1 MAHLASLNPHIS
13 MTDVPSFFPNES
25 CAMPFVGPSAP
36 VQVSGSS
43 FGFGGVNAHFILEAT
58 WAEQTSLAQA
68 PSHADLFGSG
78 AFGVRSRSG
87 ATESAG
93 SSEPGPGLAS
103 GIRAHLGAEGQG
115 LSLESVRQLVVE
127 TARSVLQDLTLA
139 VPSTVPISVFS
150 FVAVVVVVVDVLLLL
165 LLLLLF
171 GKMFARAETVV
182 ALENGTTQDEEMPDM
197 ESSLAESG
205 VDSLSSVS
213 LRNELQKRTG
223 LSLPGTLMFDFP
235 STQAIAEHLV
245 ELGQSSS
252 WPQVSSLP
260 PTATAVSVAVEGDGE
275 LRPGPTALGVPEATT
290 VLSLE
295 AVRQVVLDTARTV
308 LEDAEMPGMDASLA
322 ESGLDS
328 LSAISLRNELQRQTG
343 LALPGTLMFDYPS
356 MAEIA
361 DYLQE
366 VT

>member
-1 MAHLASLNPHIS
+1 
-13 MTDVPSFFPNES
+13 
-25 CAMPFVGPSAP
+25 
-36 VQVSGSS
+36 VSGSS

-58 WAEQTSLAQA
+58 WAEQTMLAQA
-68 PSHADLFGSG
+68 PSSADLFGSG

-103 GIRAHLGAEGQG
+103 GIRAHLGAEGPG

-127 TARSVLQDLTLA
+127 TARSVLQD
-139 VPSTVPISVFS
+139 
-150 FVAVVVVVVDVLLLL
+150 
-165 LLLLLF
+165 
-171 GKMFARAETVV
+171 
-182 ALENGTTQDEEMPDM
+182 EEMPDM
-197 ESSLAESG
+197 DSSLAESG

-308 LEDAEMPGMDASLA
+308 LEDAEMPEMDASLA

-328 LSAISLRNELQRQTG
+328 LSAVSLRNELQRQTG